1 MMDSVQETN
10 LIVSDWEAGK
20 RLDIFLV
27 SQLPELSRSRI
38 QKLIKDGEALVNG
51 AMVKPN
57 YTIELG
63 DEIKVS
69 LPEPKEL
76 EVKAEEIPVEI
87 IYEDHDLIVVNKP
100 QGMVVHP
107 AAGNWQG
114 TLVNALLYHCRDLSG
129 INGVLRPGIVHRID
143 KDTSGLLVVAKNDF
157 THLNLAEQIK
167 AHTITRVYH
176 AIVHGVMAEPAGIIE
191 APIGRHPVQRKKM
204 AVVLK
209 NGKHAVT
216 RYHVLERFQGFSWV
230 EVRLETGRTHQIRVH
245 MSYLGYPVAGDPL
258 YGPHKENLGLK
269 GQALHARVLGFHH
282 PRTGEYL
289 EFTASLPKYFE
300 ELLQK
305 LRN

>member
-1 MMDSVQETN
+1 MDSVQDTN
-10 LIVSDWEAGK
+10 LIVSDSETGK

-27 SQLPELSRSRI
+27 SHLPELSRSRI
-38 QKLIKDGEALVNG
+38 QKLIKEGEALVNG
-51 AMVKPN
+51 TAVKPN
-57 YTIELG
+57 YTIEMG
-63 DEIKVS
+63 DEIKIS

-76 EVKAEEIPVEI
+76 EVKAEEIPFEI

-114 TLVNALLYHCRDLSG
+114 TLVNALLYHCQDLSG

-143 KDTSGLLVVAKNDF
+143 KDTSGLLVVAKNDL
-157 THLNLAEQIK
+157 THMNLAEQIK

-176 AIVHGVMAEPAGIIE
+176 AIVCGVMAEPAGIIE

-209 NGKHAVT
+209 NGRHAVT
-216 RYHVLERFQGFSWV
+216 RYHVLERFQGFTWV

-258 YGPHKENLGLK
+258 YGQKKENLGLK

-282 PRTGEYL
+282 PRSGEYM
-289 EFTASLPKYFE
+289 EFTAPLPKYFE

>member
-1 MMDSVQETN
+1 MDSVQDTN
-10 LIVSDWEAGK
+10 LIVSDSETGK

-27 SQLPELSRSRI
+27 SHLPELSRSRI
-38 QKLIKDGEALVNG
+38 QKLIKEGEALVNG
-51 AMVKPN
+51 TAVKPN
-57 YTIELG
+57 YTIEMG
-63 DEIKVS
+63 DEIKIS

-76 EVKAEEIPVEI
+76 EVKAEEIPFEI

-114 TLVNALLYHCRDLSG
+114 TLVNALLYHCQDLSG

-143 KDTSGLLVVAKNDF
+143 KDTSGLLVVAKNDL
-157 THLNLAEQIK
+157 THMNLAEQIK

-176 AIVHGVMAEPAGIIE
+176 AIVCGVMAEPAGIIE

-209 NGKHAVT
+209 NGRHAVT
-216 RYHVLERFQGFSWV
+216 RYHVLERFQGFTWV

-258 YGPHKENLGLK
+258 YGQKKENLGLK

-282 PRTGEYL
+282 PRTGEYM
-289 EFTASLPKYFE
+289 EFTAPLPKYFE